1 MHPRGCT
8 HTHGITHLHKHRCT
22 HTRKHKNRY
31 THTNT
36 HAYPRTYIDTRKHTH
51 THTHTHRH
59 RHRHR
64 HTHTHARTR
73 ARFVERDLCL
83 KVFSK
88 FPQRNY
94 SMFFFRLH
102 ILVRTINPL
111 GIVIPHSHAT
121 PPPLAH
127 SKSQE
132 KSMQRDSEIIIFRIY
147 FFITSSRWSSVR
159 VGKE

>member
-1 MHPRGCT
+1 MHT
-8 HTHGITHLHKHRCT
+8 HTQAQKQIHAHKHTCI
-22 HTRKHKNRY
+22 
-31 THTNT
+31 
-36 HAYPRTYIDTRKHTH
+36 PTYIHRHKETH
-51 THTHTHRH
+51 THTHTQTQTQTQTQT
-59 RHRHR
+59 